1 MPPKGRR
8 KTLDVAK
15 AEKPPDVSEALWRAV
30 PEMARIAKGRGWGRP
45 EIATAAGVRE
55 TQVSKWIARKNTP
68 EFGPV
73 QRFEAYAGLEPG
85 SLTRLPG
92 ELGKKVT
99 PQAVLDAAEAVGL
112 DPTVIDHLA
121 GKTVSEVAELTD
133 DVKRAVLGVVHI
145 LGYSLE
151 MAAKAGR
158 QAQKEHPGLEASPS
172 AWIEFMRPILAKLG
186 PPGSGTF
193 PSSGK
198 IKLG

>member
-1 MPPKGRR
+1 MPPKGHR
-8 KTLDVAK
+8 KSLDVAD
-15 AEKPPDVSEALWRAV
+15 AEKPADVPESLWRSV
-30 PEMARIAKGRGWGRP
+30 PEMVRVAKGRGWGRP

-68 EFGPV
+68 ELGSV
-73 QRFEAYAGLEPG
+73 QRFESFADLQPG

-99 PQAVLDAAEAVGL
+99 PQAVLDAATAIGL
-112 DPTVIDHLA
+112 DPTVVDHLA
-121 GKTVSEVAELTD
+121 GKTVPEVAELTE
-133 DVKRAVLGVVHI
+133 DVRRAVLGVVHI

-151 MAAKAGR
+151 VAAKAGR
-158 QAQKEHPGLEASPS
+158 QAQKENPGLKATPS
-172 AWIEFMRPILAKLG
+172 AWIEFMRPILEKMG